1 MRRFEAS
8 PRRPTPKGQH
18 PSSPTQQHGQEA
30 LPTPSSSST
39 FGTHGTPQVLPSV
52 ADAAERYLGLRQRAD
67 VHPDNE
73 KDERETSG
81 SEVEGL
87 IQKAIGSDGR

>member
-1 MRRFEAS
+1 M
-8 PRRPTPKGQH
+8 
-18 PSSPTQQHGQEA
+18 
-30 LPTPSSSST
+30 
-39 FGTHGTPQVLPSV
+39 VLPSV